1 MGLVNHNTYTDVYMN
16 IIEYWWNQQ
25 FWLLSL
31 QVSSHVQQTNKVLVC
46 HQDAGTKIVPLHHWF
61 AEESARNKRKRPWTS
76 EAEGPAVCHWPK
88 ANFINAGNGRS
99 TSFVS
104 ESGMSLVVVRH
115 SHNPNISTVELLL
128 IDFLNWYL
136 IIKWFAPMSDIR
148 VLVAAMRCEV
158 PWMWSCVKNFNEDFI
173 YGYLILK
180 WVAVTTPNNRVP

>member
-1 MGLVNHNTYTDVYMN
+1 M
-16 IIEYWWNQQ
+16 EYWWNQQ

-61 AEESARNKRKRPWTS
+61 AEESARDKGKRPWTS

-104 ESGMSLVVVRH
+104 TGGAACLSWWFV
-115 SHNPNISTVELLL
+115 TVTTLTTFLPL
-128 IDFLNWYL
+128 IDFLNGYL

-158 PWMWSCVKNFNEDFI
+158 PWVWSCVKNFNEDFI

-180 WVAVTTPNNRVP
+180 WVAVTTPNDRVP